1 MKKIGCICL
10 ALVLLLSGCLTGCGS
25 KGSEEGKVEPELNI
39 ILAHNQTSLENPYA
53 KAAIKFKEALEEVS
67 GGRATATLHHGT
79 LGENESELVEKLE
92 MGAIHLAVA
101 SPGFMTL
108 LGADEIDMFSLLYLF
123 DSFDHWE
130 ACVDGEFGQAMS
142 DLLTEK
148 LDNRFKI
155 MGYWTCSVR
164 DYYGKK
170 PVVSP
175 SDLKGMT
182 IRTQTTPVV
191 QEFWKKCGAIPT
203 NIAWGEL
210 YQALSQGVVDSS
222 ENDYTSFSL
231 KEHHKTENGKY
242 VSETHHDY
250 TTRLFLTTG
259 QFYNAL
265 TDEQRGW
272 FDEACRIATEENR
285 KATYEMFEESKEK
298 VREDGAQIT
307 EFEDVDIEAFKE
319 IAIPIQDEFAKETGM
334 EKYLEMVRREGERLK
349 QDNGK
354 R

>member
-1 MKKIGCICL
+1 MKRKLSLLFAAVIAAVSIAGC
-10 ALVLLLSGCLTGCGS
+10 SSNTTDD
-25 KGSEEGKVEPELNI
+25 GKPKPELNI
-39 ILAHNQTSLENPYA
+39 IVAHNQTSLENPYS

-92 MGAIHLAVA
+92 MGAIHLTVA

-108 LGADEIDMFSLLYLF
+108 LGVKEIDMFSLLYLF

-130 ACVDGEFGQAMS
+130 ACVDGQFGQEMS
-142 DLLTEK
+142 QLLADK

-175 SDLKGMT
+175 ADLKGMT
-182 IRTQTTPVV
+182 IRTQSTQVV
-191 QEFWKKCGAIPT
+191 QDFFKQCGAIPT
-203 NIAWGEL
+203 SVAWGEL
-210 YQALSQGVVDSS
+210 YQALSQGVVDSA
-222 ENDYTSFSL
+222 ENDYTSFRL
-231 KEHHKTENGKY
+231 KEHHKTDNGKY
-242 VSETHHDY
+242 ISETHHDY

-265 TDEQRGW
+265 TEEQRGW

-285 KATYEMFEESKEK
+285 EVTYAMFEESKEK
-298 VREDGAQIT
+298 VIADGAIVT
-307 EFEDVDIEAFKE
+307 NVEDMDIDAFKA
-319 IAIPIQDEFAKETGM
+319 IAVPIQDSFAAENGM
-334 EKYLEMVRREGERLK
+334 EKYLEIIREEGERLK
-349 QDNGK
+349 
-354 R
+354 